1 MEPAPRYV
9 PQLRTALVLTGTGTA
24 GAYHAGVLRALHEA
38 GVKIDLIAGRG
49 VGAVG
54 AMFGAIDGG
63 ARLWEPS
70 GVWRSAGVRRLYR
83 WRTSLRA
90 AGWMLVAAF
99 AAVLLPVVVL
109 AGAAIAYP
117 VGYFLQLVGLDIG
130 NAVASAYAG
139 WLDVVFAPAAL
150 PTYVPRFVVVVM
162 ASLLALLAV
171 DAVSAALRRG
181 PRRRAR
187 GGVWWRL
194 LGTPLELSAATEWFI
209 GGLWQ
214 IMRGAARIATPA
226 HGDLGERYAEL
237 LGDNV
242 GQPGFRELLVLTHDV
257 DARRDMAFA
266 LLADPHRHAYVQDRA
281 ADAGTR
287 PLEVV
292 DLTREPKRH
301 AMDALASALSVPVAT
316 EPHLVSYAP
325 ESAWRGE
332 THRVCDRL
340 EAMPRLLEEVACAG
354 AQQVILVSAFPSAP
368 GPHTLAADRR
378 DIRGRAGQY
387 LISLETAALH
397 DAVASPHP
405 QFQAMFH
412 VRPAHNP
419 LGPFDFEGCYD
430 EHSDRRQTLAELVDR
445 GYEDGMR
452 QFVDAVVGASGE
464 LIDTPPAERP
474 LVGGSISERLAAE

>member
-187 GGVWWRL
+187 
-194 LGTPLELSAATEWFI
+194 
-209 GGLWQ
+209 
-214 IMRGAARIATPA
+214 AR
-226 HGDLGERYAEL
+226 
-237 LGDNV
+237 V
-242 GQPGFRELLVLTHDV
+242 FSS
-257 DARRDMAFA
+257 F
-266 LLADPHRHAYVQDRA
+266 
-281 ADAGTR
+281 
-287 PLEVV
+287 
-292 DLTREPKRH
+292 
-301 AMDALASALSVPVAT
+301 
-316 EPHLVSYAP
+316 
-325 ESAWRGE
+325 
-332 THRVCDRL
+332 
-340 EAMPRLLEEVACAG
+340 
-354 AQQVILVSAFPSAP
+354 
-368 GPHTLAADRR
+368 
-378 DIRGRAGQY
+378 
-387 LISLETAALH
+387 
-397 DAVASPHP
+397 
-405 QFQAMFH
+405 FH
-412 VRPAHNP
+412 VFPLPRCIPFFSILLPFEHIFLKCVKKFMLLRPKV
-419 LGPFDFEGCYD
+419 
-430 EHSDRRQTLAELVDR
+430 S
-445 GYEDGMR
+445 
-452 QFVDAVVGASGE
+452 
-464 LIDTPPAERP
+464 
-474 LVGGSISERLAAE
+474 